1 MKRSTKQVAVAV
13 AEAAAVPAVDDEDG
27 VQWRRWGVR
36 SMAAAAFDGGHAT
49 TSRARNERT
58 RRGQSKER
66 TRERR
71 NKRQRSNQPA
81 QDDERVAQ

>member
-1 MKRSTKQVAVAV
+1 VKRSTKQVAVAV

-58 RRGQSKER
+58 RGQSKER

>member
-49 TSRARNERT
+49 TSRVRNERT
-58 RRGQSKER
+58 RGQSKER

-71 NKRQRSNQPA
+71 NERQCSNQPA